1 MAQQQS
7 FVVDAMLSILSDLP
21 LPEQVAHPSLNTG
34 HRGLLAPGSTLLAGD
49 AGGER
54 GAPAD

>member
-7 FVVDAMLSILSDLP
+7 FVVEATLSTLSDLP
-21 LPEQVAHPSLNTG
+21 LPEQVAHPSPNAG
-34 HRGLLAPGSTLLAGD
+34 HRVLLAPCSTLLAGD
-49 AGGER
+49 ACGER